1 MIKELKKRFRAG
13 NNLTKL
19 IYINISVFV
28 LIKFF
33 GVFAF
38 LMQANPW
45 DIINSFALPAE
56 VTKLIQKPWSL
67 ISYMFVHEGF
77 IHILFNLLWL
87 FFGGQIFLQ
96 YLNNKQLLST
106 YILGGIFGAFSYVT
120 AFNIFPVFQQNLNQS
135 MAIGASASVLAIITA
150 IATYTPNY
158 ILQLTLIGRVKL
170 KYIAIF
176 SILIDILSI
185 PKGNAGGHIAHLGGA
200 FYGFLYIQQ
209 LKCGKDW
216 SNSFDW
222 LLKSI
227 THFFKSK
234 PNSLK
239 TVYKRSKNDDQWR
252 ANKATEQE
260 DINRILDKISKSGY
274 ESLNKQEK
282 ETLFKASKK

>member
-1 MIKELKKRFRAG
+1 MIKELKKQFRAG

-38 LMQANPW
+38 LMQTNTW
-45 DIINSFALPAE
+45 DIINWFALPAE
-56 VTKLIQKPWSL
+56 VTKIAQKPWSF
-67 ISYMFVHEGF
+67 ISYMFVHQGF
-77 IHILFNLLWL
+77 LHILFNLLWL

-106 YILGGIFGAFSYVT
+106 YVLGGIFGAFSYVV
-120 AFNIFPVFQQNLNQS
+120 AFNTFPVFQQNLYQS
-135 MAIGASASVLAIITA
+135 MAIGASASVLAIVTA

-158 ILQLTLIGRVKL
+158 SVQLTLIGRVKL
-170 KYIAIF
+170 KHIAIF
-176 SILIDILSI
+176 SILLDILSI

-200 FYGFLYIQQ
+200 LYGFLYIQQ
-209 LKCGKDW
+209 LKSGKDW
-216 SNSFDW
+216 SKSFDW

-227 THFFKSK
+227 FHFFKKK
-234 PNSLK
+234 PSSLK
-239 TVYKRSKNDDQWR
+239 KVYNRPKNDDQWR
-252 ANKATEQE
+252 ANKAAAQE

>member
-1 MIKELKKRFRAG
+1 MIKELKKQFRAG

-38 LMQANPW
+38 LMQTNTW
-45 DIINSFALPAE
+45 DIINWFALPAE
-56 VTKLIQKPWSL
+56 VTKIAQKPWSF
-67 ISYMFVHEGF
+67 ISYMFVHQGF
-77 IHILFNLLWL
+77 LHILFNLLWL

-106 YILGGIFGAFSYVT
+106 YVLGGIFGAFSYVV
-120 AFNIFPVFQQNLNQS
+120 AFNTFPVFQQNLNQS
-135 MAIGASASVLAIITA
+135 MAIGASASVLAIVTA

-158 ILQLTLIGRVKL
+158 SVQLTLIGRVKL
-170 KYIAIF
+170 KHIAIF
-176 SILIDILSI
+176 SILLDILSI

-200 FYGFLYIQQ
+200 LYGFLYIQQ
-209 LKCGKDW
+209 LKSGKDW
-216 SNSFDW
+216 SKSFDW

-227 THFFKSK
+227 FHFFKKK
-234 PNSLK
+234 PSSLK
-239 TVYKRSKNDDQWR
+239 KVYNRPKNDDQWR
-252 ANKATEQE
+252 ANKAAAQE